1 MAEMSPLISVL
12 MSILKKGTWVAA
24 TLLGLFAAILLWQR
38 HTPDGFVW
46 QQGDKGFLGLLAVLF
61 VFAVYLLRSIG
72 KELDRKRVD

>member
-38 HTPDGFVW
+38 YTPDGFVW
-46 QQGDKGFLGLLAVLF
+46 QQGDKGFLGLLAALF
-61 VFAVYLLRSIG
+61 LLALYLLRSFK
-72 KELDRKRVD
+72 KELNNPGG